1 MEHIDKPA
9 LELKGYTEQLVMFDC
24 LAERTRFEADGDYR
38 YMIRNVEFFRDNKN
52 NVLIIERTDNEG
64 EEVVGLNEV
73 LNAIPELAYDH
84 LVDELNKYRGITV
97 YVSQC
102 DMYTS
107 SDFTIFYEPFDDW
120 NTFQENME
128 KVSGRGAKYNEVRNG
143 ILEPVDFSLTGR
155 SYESICK
162 FIKNHLH

>member
-1 MEHIDKPA
+1 MVEHIDKPA
-9 LELKGYTEQLVMFDC
+9 LELKGYTGQLVLFDC
-24 LAERTRFEADGDYR
+24 LAERIKFEAGGDFC
-38 YMIRNVEFFRDNKN
+38 YMIRNVEFFRDNRN

-64 EEVVGLNEV
+64 EEAVDLNEV

-120 NTFQENME
+120 RTFQKKKE
-128 KVSGRGAKYNEVRNG
+128 KAGRGAKYNEVRNG
-143 ILEPVDFSLTGR
+143 VLEPVDFSLTGR

-162 FIKNHLH
+162 FIKNYLH